1 MTLIDTIETV
11 LEEAKANKI
20 KRIDIKEKS
29 SFADF
34 IIICEGTSSRH
45 VNSIT
50 NKVSKQ
56 LRNKVLSVE
65 GLPQADWALIDFGN
79 IIVHI
84 FKPEIRNHY
93 DLEKL
98 WSESSPDEKKSFG

>member
-34 IIICEGTSSRH
+34 IIKAITASSTEIKDP
-45 VNSIT
+45 S
-50 NKVSKQ
+50 
-56 LRNKVLSVE
+56 
-65 GLPQADWALIDFGN
+65 
-79 IIVHI
+79 
-84 FKPEIRNHY
+84 FK
-93 DLEKL
+93 
-98 WSESSPDEKKSFG
+98 